1 MRTVVYRGMLALAS
15 RGGKREAE
23 RVSKGLD
30 WLVRWHRR
38 KGLDLR
44 EAKMRAQL
52 SWNHEHMPSKASAQR
67 RAGEVTAAVRRDHP
81 KLVNHL
87 AVVWR
92 ERHPRERGNI
102 VLLSFWLDTPNKGR

>member
-1 MRTVVYRGMLALAS
+1 MHRGMLALADC
-15 RGGKREAE
+15 GGKKEAE

-52 SWNHEHMPSKASAQR
+52 SWNHEHMPSRAAAQR
-67 RAGEVTAAVRRDHP
+67 RAREVNDAVRRDHL
-81 KLVNHL
+81 KLANHL
-87 AVVWR
+87 AVDWR
-92 ERHPRERGNI
+92 EGHPRERGNV
-102 VLLSFWLDTPNKGR
+102 VLLSFWIDTPKKAR